1 MHMRAPIE
9 VRPADIEDAGELIAL
24 WEAVLCDSADGLDIW
39 RQFGRQDP
47 PSVAEAANVL
57 EFNRDHHGR
66 LVLIALIEGE
76 LVGAAAADVT
86 TVSMLM
92 GPKVLVVS
100 DLQVH
105 PEHRRRSVASSL
117 LRAMAAHAEARE
129 CHLVVASLPSTAKEP
144 NRFLAK
150 IGFSQMAVLRG
161 ISLPRL
167 HARLATQ
174 SSGSRETGR
183 LVAMRRSLR
192 RRSQTLTER

>member
-9 VRPADIEDAGELIAL
+9 VRPADVEDAGELIAL
-24 WEAVLCDSADGLDIW
+24 WESVLSDNTDDLDMW
-39 RQFGRQDP
+39 KQSGRFEP
-47 PSVAEAANVL
+47 PTVAEAANVL
-57 EFNRDHHGR
+57 EFNREHHGR
-66 LVLIALIEGE
+66 LLLVALIEGDV
-76 LVGAAAADVT
+76 VGAAAADVT
-86 TVSMLM
+86 TMSMLM

-117 LRAMAAHAEARE
+117 LRALAAHAEAQE
-129 CHLVVASLPSTAKEP
+129 CHLVVASLPNTAKEP

-150 IGFSQMAVLRG
+150 LGFSQMAVLRG